1 MGKNLD
7 AARVYLAKEAEAKSL
22 LKQLRAKGW
31 NIIPIAFVD
40 ITVGSYS
47 LYVSF
52 LKRLLESEEVI
63 NIGEVQ
69 IVFIS
74 DTGCRVKG
82 GVFYIGI
89 ETPIDEILQFLKE

>member
-7 AARVYLAKEAEAKSL
+7 VARLYLAKEAETKPL
-22 LKQLRAKGW
+22 LKQLRARGW
-31 NIIPIAFVD
+31 NIMPISFVD
-40 ITVGSYS
+40 VTIDSYNP
-47 LYVSF
+47 YASF

-69 IVFIS
+69 IVFVS